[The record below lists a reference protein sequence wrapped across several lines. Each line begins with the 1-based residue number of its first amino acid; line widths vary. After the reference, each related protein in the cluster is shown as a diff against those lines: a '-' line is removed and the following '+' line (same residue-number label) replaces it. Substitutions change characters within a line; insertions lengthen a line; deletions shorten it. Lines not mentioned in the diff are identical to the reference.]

1 VDRSVPS
8 ATPGRITGR
17 ITSQI
22 TSPDHQPDH
31 REERHVTE
39 LVVVPILGIGL
50 AAPVFWIWALMDV
63 VKVPDDSMFE
73 AGNKLIWVLVIVLAG
88 AIWAIVYLV
97 VGRPDPSS
105 PGAGGGAA
113 GDRLPANPSCHLRRH
128 RAPSPESSGYPVRR
142 RRPLS
147 FDL

>member
-22 TSPDHQPDH
+22 TSPDHQQDH

-88 AIWAIVYLV
+88 AIW
-97 VGRPDPSS
+97 
-105 PGAGGGAA
+105 
-113 GDRLPANPSCHLRRH
+113 GDRLSGGRPS
-128 RAPSPESSGYPVRR
+128 
-142 RRPLS
+142 RPLVARRGRRGRR
-147 FDL
+147 